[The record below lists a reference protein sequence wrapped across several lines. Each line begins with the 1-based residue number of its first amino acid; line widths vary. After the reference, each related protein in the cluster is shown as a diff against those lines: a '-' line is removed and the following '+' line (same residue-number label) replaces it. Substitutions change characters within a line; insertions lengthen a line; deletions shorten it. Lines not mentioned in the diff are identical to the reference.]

1 MNTFMLQLEY
11 YLSEYEAVSSLDTS
25 WQMGKSGA
33 SFCCLEGKA
42 DKMHELGVTRS
53 IVDVVLRNACDQ
65 QAKQVLSVSLVIGE
79 NAQLGRRMG
88 AALFRPLRKRH
99 PLPKAQNQDP
109 EGTYGFYCN
118 DCGSTFNLPMGSDRH
133 MCCPDC
139 GSENYD
145 MVTGGELLI
154 KEIEIR

>member
-1 MNTFMLQLEY
+1 MPKMNRALHCLWRILFEPA
-11 YLSEYEAVSSLDTS
+11 LSGVAQGCVGVRTP
-25 WQMGKSGA
+25 G
-33 SFCCLEGKA
+33 
-42 DKMHELGVTRS
+42 KMHELGVTRS
-53 IVDVVLRNACDQ
+53 IVDVVLRNACAQ

-79 NAQLGRRMG
+79 MRNLEEEWVQRYFDRCAKGTLAEG
-88 AALFRPLRKRH
+88 AKIKIQKVPMA
-99 PLPKAQNQDP
+99 
-109 EGTYGFYCN
+109 FYCN
-118 DCGSTFNLPMGSDRH
+118 DCGSTFQLAMGSDRH

>member
-1 MNTFMLQLEY
+1 
-11 YLSEYEAVSSLDTS
+11 
-25 WQMGKSGA
+25 
-33 SFCCLEGKA
+33 
-42 DKMHELGVTRS
+42 MHELGVTRS
-53 IVDVVLRNACDQ
+53 IVDVVLRNACAQ

-79 NAQLGRRMG
+79 MRNLEEEWVQRYFDRCAKDTLAEG
-88 AALFRPLRKRH
+88 AKIKIQKVPMA
-99 PLPKAQNQDP
+99 
-109 EGTYGFYCN
+109 FYCN
-118 DCGSTFNLPMGSDRH
+118 NCGSTFQLAMGSDRH

>member
-1 MNTFMLQLEY
+1 MKLHRCLMRPGKWGNQGLRSATLRGRW
-11 YLSEYEAVSSLDTS
+11 AKCTS
-25 WQMGKSGA
+25 
-33 SFCCLEGKA
+33 
-42 DKMHELGVTRS
+42 LGVTRS
-53 IVDVVLRNACDQ
+53 IVDVVLRNAQAQ

-79 NAQLGRRMG
+79 MRNLEEEWVQRYFDRCAKGTLAEG
-88 AALFRPLRKRH
+88 AKIKIQKVPMA
-99 PLPKAQNQDP
+99 
-109 EGTYGFYCN
+109 FYCN
-118 DCGSTFNLPMGSDRH
+118 NCGSTFQLAMGSDRH